1 MAFIMKASLVVI
13 NLINTHLFMST
24 SDIIKHSQT
33 TVQYQCL
40 QIIVFIYMFYHWKK
54 FLFGTMDK

>member
-40 QIIVFIYMFYHWKK
+40 QIIVFIYVLSLEEVFVRYY
-54 FLFGTMDK
+54 G